1 MVEPNEVISPQ
12 NSAEDDVADNALRP
26 KRLQDYLGQKS
37 VHEQMD
43 IFIGA
48 ARQRG
53 ESLDHV
59 LIFGPP
65 GLGKTT
71 MDQALPHPSFL
82 YRSF

>member
-1 MVEPNEVISPQ
+1 MVESNTIVSPQ
-12 NSAEDDVADNALRP
+12 SEPNDVAAENTLRP
-26 KRLQDYLGQKS
+26 KNLQDYLGQKS
-37 VHEQMD
+37 VHKQMD

-48 ARQRG
+48 AKQRA

-71 MDQALPHPSFL
+71 LAHIMLMK
-82 YRSF
+82 